1 MPTQG
6 TESSKPKHQTL
17 TDSAQLAESSDLEKA
32 SRTLRHSKKPFSS
45 TSNMNSSITPS
56 TSCSL
61 SKQSLNSNEY
71 SHKLGKKLFSDEQSQ
86 TILNRIRFLKIK
98 KIFEMIDIQKSGFV
112 SADNLLTFPDLALS
126 KILKPILDEINTKNL
141 KLCLG
146 EFESKVDLLLT
157 RIPHNERMLLLGV

>member
-1 MPTQG
+1 
-6 TESSKPKHQTL
+6 
-17 TDSAQLAESSDLEKA
+17 
-32 SRTLRHSKKPFSS
+32 
-45 TSNMNSSITPS
+45 
-56 TSCSL
+56 
-61 SKQSLNSNEY
+61 
-71 SHKLGKKLFSDEQSQ
+71 
-86 TILNRIRFLKIK
+86 
-98 KIFEMIDIQKSGFV
+98 MIDIQKSGFV